1 MTGNFAETLRLKEL
15 RHLGAE
21 RDVVLFF
28 FFFVV
33 VVVAP
38 SVFFNSHSHSF
49 YIDQQL
55 MVIQLRVLKRALS
68 RLFFF
73 ESLRRIPE
81 GKMIDLDCLTY

>member
-1 MTGNFAETLRLKEL
+1 MSS
-15 RHLGAE
+15 
-21 RDVVLFF
+21 FF
-28 FFFVV
+28 FFFV

-49 YIDQQL
+49 YIDQQ